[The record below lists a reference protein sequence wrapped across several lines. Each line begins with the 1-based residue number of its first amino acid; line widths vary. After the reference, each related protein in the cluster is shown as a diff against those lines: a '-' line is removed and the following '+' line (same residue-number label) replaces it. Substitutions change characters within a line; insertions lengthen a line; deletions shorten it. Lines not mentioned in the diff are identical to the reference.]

1 MMGGDGEVLWMEYL
15 GQEAIH
21 GLEEVNESGSFAK
34 SDDYFFYFPLREC
47 AKRKAQKIKE
57 ILVQGRV

>member
-1 MMGGDGEVLWMEYL
+1 MGEVGEVLWMEYL

-21 GLEEVNESGSFAK
+21 GLGEVNEDGSFFF
-34 SDDYFFYFPLREC
+34 FFYLPLRGC
-47 AKRKAQKIKE
+47 AKRKAHKIKE